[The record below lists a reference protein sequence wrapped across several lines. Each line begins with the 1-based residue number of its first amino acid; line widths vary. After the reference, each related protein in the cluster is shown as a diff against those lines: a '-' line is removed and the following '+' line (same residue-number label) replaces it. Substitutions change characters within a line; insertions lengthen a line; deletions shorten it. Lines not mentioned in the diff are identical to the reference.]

1 MEEAKKRTF
10 KMPDGREVDVSYE
23 DIDMIFK
30 GYRPRLMS
38 PEDFRFISK
47 VFRKEVKAHKRG
59 RYVHISK
66 VLGAPGGNTY
76 VKS

>member
-1 MEEAKKRTF
+1 MEEKKRTF
-10 KMPDGREVDVSYE
+10 KMPDGREVDVPYE

-47 VFRKEVKAHKRG
+47 IFRKEVDNYKKG
-59 RYVHISK
+59 RYVK
-66 VLGAPGGNTY
+66 KN
-76 VKS
+76 